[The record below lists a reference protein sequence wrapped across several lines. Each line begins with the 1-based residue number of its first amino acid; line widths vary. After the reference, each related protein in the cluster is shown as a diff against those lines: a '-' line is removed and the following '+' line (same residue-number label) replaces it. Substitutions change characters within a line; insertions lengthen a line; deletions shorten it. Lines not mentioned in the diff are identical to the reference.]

1 MSDTFT
7 DEQTQSGI
15 LSGDTTLKQDR
26 ESMQTAGSVASPVA
40 APLLKDSLSVVLP
53 AYNEEQAIE
62 KTVLNVCNVL
72 QAWSMDF
79 EVVVVNDGSS
89 DRTGEIL
96 AHLASEN
103 KHINVVTHEVNQ
115 GYGAALVSGFAA
127 ASKTLTLFMD
137 SDGQFDIRDLRLFF
151 PYIDQY
157 DAVLGYRID
166 RQDSMVRKLNALG
179 WKTVVRLALGV
190 HVHDIDCAFKLYKT
204 DFIHQITL
212 ETRGA
217 MINSE
222 MLYKFKRL
230 GYRWYEVGVH
240 HLPRHGGK
248 ATGANP
254 KVILRAFKELFTY
267 AAKWRRE
274 ER

>member
-1 MSDTFT
+1 METSTDVLPPVDTPSLT
-7 DEQTQSGI
+7 
-15 LSGDTTLKQDR
+15 
-26 ESMQTAGSVASPVA
+26 
-40 APLLKDSLSVVLP
+40 DSLSVVLP
-53 AYNEEQAIE
+53 AYNEEEVIE
-62 KTVLNVCNVL
+62 RTVLNVCNVL
-72 QAWSMDF
+72 QAWSADF

-96 AHLASEN
+96 ARLAGEN
-103 KHINVVTHEVNQ
+103 KHVHVVTHEVNQ

-166 RQDSMVRKLNALG
+166 RQDPWVRKLNALG

-190 HVHDIDCAFKLYKT
+190 HVRDIDCAFKLYKT

-217 MINSE
+217 MINAE
-222 MLYKFKRL
+222 MLYKFRRM

-240 HLPRHGGK
+240 HLPRYGGK

-254 KVILRAFKELFTY
+254 KVILRAFKELFAY
-267 AAKWRRE
+267 AAQWRRE
-274 ER
+274 ERTGVR